1 MVGLDGSKEIL
12 NFRSARGNVQDSV
25 KGFNACNDSNAD
37 AVEKPKITNLESQVD

>member
-1 MVGLDGSKEIL
+1 MFGLDGSKEIL